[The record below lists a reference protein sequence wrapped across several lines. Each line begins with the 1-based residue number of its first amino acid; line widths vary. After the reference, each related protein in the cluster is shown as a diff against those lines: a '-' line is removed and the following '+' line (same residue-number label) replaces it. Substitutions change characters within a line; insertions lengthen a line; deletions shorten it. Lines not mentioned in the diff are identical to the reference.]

1 MNTTARP
8 SIVTLPP
15 EFSELQPF
23 AEKWAFPTED
33 ERAAAR
39 RSSRPE
45 ELKSFYDAMMIRLSE
60 ILERVDRYPLGKVEG
75 ADSHLFHMAL
85 SLAEIAPHVEFYK
98 LNPNVPF
105 AFSETRMIGTHSSAP
120 D

>member
-1 MNTTARP
+1 MP
-8 SIVTLPP
+8 SSVTLPP
-15 EFSELQPF
+15 EFPDLQPF
-23 AEKWAFPTED
+23 AEKWALPTED

-39 RSSRPE
+39 RSARPD
-45 ELKSFYDAMMIRLSE
+45 ELKTFYDAMLVRMPE
-60 ILERVDRYPLGKVEG
+60 ILERMDRYPLGQVEG

-85 SLAEIAPHVEFYK
+85 SLAEVAPHVEFYK

-105 AFSETRMIGTHSSAP
+105 AFNEMRMIGPHSSRR